1 MRPYVPGGSL
11 SAPPR
16 YAKVA
21 PDVIDVDVVEVPSSK
36 PSGGRMAGD
45 LMSSLS
51 SAAAGSIDG
60 LKDLGKML
68 GRRRMIAGG
77 AGLGGLLAAA
87 SEMGDKSETAQQNLV
102 DATGAGVGSLAAL
115 APLAVGMSGPMGW
128 LAAAGL
134 GLAGSQI
141 GKAGLRGATDLMG
154 LTTPETPE
162 AKAIRNALSANDAG
176 ITMDSR
182 RRLANLPIAEQEM
195 ALARQNDILRMKADL
210 EARQQAAYAQAVLA
224 MAQSGSNQA
233 LGAIPTAAQQI
244 LSMPSPY
251 S

>member
-11 SAPPR
+11 SAKPR
-16 YAKVA
+16 YAKVTPEA
-21 PDVIDVDVVEVPSSK
+21 IDVEVLNVPSSGNGAGGGL
-36 PSGGRMAGD
+36 SGGPRWAGD

-51 SAAAGSIDG
+51 GFANS
-60 LKDLGKML
+60 M
-68 GRRRMIAGG
+68 GRKRLIAGG

-87 SEMGDKSETAQQNLV
+87 GEMGDKSETPQQNLV

-141 GKAGLRGATDLMG
+141 GKAGLRGATDLAG
-154 LTTPETPE
+154 LTRPETPE
-162 AKAIRNALSANDAG
+162 EKVIRDGLNANEAG
-176 ITMDSR
+176 ITMDIR
-182 RRLANLPIAEQEM
+182 RRQANLPLAEQEM

-224 MAQSGSNQA
+224 MAQSGSSQA
-233 LGAIPTAAQQI
+233 LGAMSAGAQQI
-244 LSMPSPY
+244 VSMPSPY
-251 S
+251 A